1 MSLTERTVTE
11 EELGA
16 LITEKDV
23 FDWVRRKFPRDQ
35 SPLLHRGIDEWAVEQ
50 PLAGLRV
57 LHNLPLFF
65 ATLLTIEHVH
75 VGGAEVVC
83 TKPNFVES
91 DPKTISLLERTSLTY
106 IPTHQEVVD
115 KEKEE
120 GAKGYDLVLDCC
132 GEFAGLIQPRLGFVE
147 LTRTGDL
154 VWEQRDEISSSVM
167 SVDNSTVKRIEDA
180 FGSADGFMRAFNQ
193 FTNPEES
200 VGKSFIIFGYGKVG
214 RGVAH
219 RLTQDFKAKVSVVD
233 VTDEC
238 LESASRRGFSAFKI
252 SDPALHDVIRN
263 CYAIVTCSGVE
274 GLISKSFGTREEV
287 RQLFLKKPKHLS
299 NIGALDE
306 WGGAFDPEDV
316 IFGKRAVN
324 FSLEEPT
331 TIKFLDPAF
340 FARDLAALYLLP
352 THESKLYTK
361 NGLHPLPDAVNDSV
375 LNDWCNFHNCQLPD
389 LS

>member
-1 MSLTERTVTE
+1 MHLGVRTVSCAPSTSSQTQKS
-11 EELGA
+11 L
-16 LITEKDV
+16 
-23 FDWVRRKFPRDQ
+23 WVRGAAEYFTLSQTTTPSTPR
-35 SPLLHRGIDEWAVEQ
+35 PARPFHLW
-50 PLAGLRV
+50 
-57 LHNLPLFF
+57 
-65 ATLLTIEHVH
+65 
-75 VGGAEVVC
+75 
-83 TKPNFVES
+83 
-91 DPKTISLLERTSLTY
+91 SLL
-106 IPTHQEVVD
+106 
-115 KEKEE
+115 
-120 GAKGYDLVLDCC
+120 
-132 GEFAGLIQPRLGFVE
+132 
-147 LTRTGDL
+147 
-154 VWEQRDEISSSVM
+154 SSIG
-167 SVDNSTVKRIEDA
+167 T
-180 FGSADGFMRAFNQ
+180 
-193 FTNPEES
+193 
-200 VGKSFIIFGYGKVG
+200 GKSFIIFGYGKVG